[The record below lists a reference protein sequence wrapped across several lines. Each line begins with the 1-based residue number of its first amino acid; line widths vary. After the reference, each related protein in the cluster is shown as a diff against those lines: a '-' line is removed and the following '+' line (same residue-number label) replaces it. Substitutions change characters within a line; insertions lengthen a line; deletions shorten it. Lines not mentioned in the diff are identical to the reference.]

1 MARRALGRLLILSIC
16 VLQKSHY
23 YIAYLFAFAWIVLLP
38 ASVYAKNDSQH
49 QFYLMDVGV
58 QGGAAYYVGE
68 LAPHVFMSTSETY
81 GAQIRY
87 KINTRFGLQLKG
99 QHQRVVNTLEA
110 GNEWG
115 ESAGKYKNQM
125 WHVDVMAE
133 YNFFLLGLNEYD
145 IHMRPITPYMALGV
159 GVTLMGTSWKRF
171 QVDRAAV
178 YLPVAIGLKWKFAER
193 WQLQMA
199 WQHNVYVDKNGD
211 ALEGNSAFDNTYQMN
226 GTNIMNN
233 DITSTLTVGLIFEF
247 GRENK
252 PCVMCTYDM

>member
-1 MARRALGRLLILSIC
+1 M
-16 VLQKSHY
+16 LQKSHY
-23 YIAYLFAFAWIVLLP
+23 YIGYLFAFAWIVSLP
-38 ASVYAKNDSQH
+38 VSVYAKDDSQH

-68 LAPHVFMSTSETY
+68 LAPHVFMSMSETY
-81 GAQIRY
+81 GAQARL
-87 KINTRFGLQLKG
+87 KINPRWAVQLKG

-115 ESAGKYKNQM
+115 VSAGKYQNPM
-125 WHVDVMAE
+125 WHVDVMGE

-145 IHMRPITPYMALGV
+145 IHMRPLTPYMALGV
-159 GVTLMGTSWKRF
+159 GMTVMGTSSSSIAG
-171 QVDRAAV
+171 VAV

-193 WQLQMA
+193 WQLQVA

-233 DITSTLTVGLIFEF
+233 DITSTLTVGLMFEF